1 MMLRDHFCK
10 CKYMPAEIKERYLNL
25 KGNNNQ
31 GATDSK
37 RHWIESASSL
47 GLVDTSDG
55 LRFQQNTES

>member
-1 MMLRDHFCK
+1 
-10 CKYMPAEIKERYLNL
+10 MPAEIKERYLNL